1 MIYIITWSIQ
11 HELILDFVPSLK
23 GGKGLDTRQKEWL
36 EGGKGKGGDLRRR
49 EKYEKEEEKQKEEK
63 HEQQEEKQ
71 KVKKTDELGG
81 EN

>member
-1 MIYIITWSIQ
+1 MI
-11 HELILDFVPSLK
+11 PSLK
-23 GGKGLDTRQKEWL
+23 GGKGLDTRQKKWL
-36 EGGKGKGGDLRRR
+36 EGGKRKGGDLRRR